1 MHLRHAS
8 FRCFE
13 GPLAGVPMEDQ
24 MMIVRMAAFLG
35 FAVLAAAA
43 VSPAQALTTSECSA
57 KYQAAKTA
65 GSLNG
70 ATWNDFRKTQCA
82 ATATPAAAAAPV
94 AAAPVAAPPTTSKKA
109 ASKKA
114 TTPVAAAEEPSAAN
128 TENAPEPA
136 ASTIAAPAGVVFPK
150 AVSAKYASESPGKA
164 RMHTCLDQYKAN
176 KANNDLGGLTW
187 IKAGGGYYSLCN
199 TRLKG

>member
-1 MHLRHAS
+1 
-8 FRCFE
+8 
-13 GPLAGVPMEDQ
+13 

-94 AAAPVAAPPTTSKKA
+94 AAAPSTSKKA

-150 AVSAKYASESPGKA
+150 GVSTKYASESPGKA

-176 KANNDLGGLTW
+176 KANNALGGLTW
-187 IKAGGGYYSLCN
+187 IKAGGGYYSICN